1 MRPQKS
7 YKIIFIKAPASGT
20 AFNPANYP
28 VYPQVRSQSAI
39 KMPIIQQPL
48 FQNEEKTIVYV
59 LSKKEDQISDFAEIP
74 PPPAA
79 VTHKPEVFFIK
90 YKTKQE
96 AADAVA
102 NIQSK
107 KFSMKSIFNL
117 IND

>member
-1 MRPQKS
+1 MQINS
-7 YKIIFIKAPASGT
+7 EQFS
-20 AFNPANYP
+20 
-28 VYPQVRSQSAI
+28 
-39 KMPIIQQPL
+39 

-74 PPPAA
+74 QPPAA

-107 KFSMKSIFNL
+107 NAAKKVEF
-117 IND
+117 